1 VRDIVGPAYFHQ
13 GLSGFPSRNGLLALV
28 VRQFRL
34 AAHEHPSRFGTL
46 PAFAGATADQFSLEL
61 CQATENGQHQPA
73 VWCSRIG
80 PGIPQGFESGAL
92 VGNGTQQIEQISGRP
107 RQAIETG
114 DHQYIIL
121 AETGDKARQLFPIG
135 LRTADLYYVTGDV
148 FRRDTEGF
156 YYFVGRADDMFVSGG
171 ENIYP
176 GEVEALL
183 ERHPA
188 IQQAVVVAVPDD
200 IKGQK
205 PVAFVV
211 RSPGT
216 ALSEQQV
223 KDHALA
229 NAPAY
234 QHPRRVWFLDELPLA
249 GTNKIDRKAL
259 VSLATGAS

>member
-1 VRDIVGPAYFHQ
+1 MTPDG
-13 GLSGFPSRNGLLALV
+13 
-28 VRQFRL
+28 
-34 AAHEHPSRFGTL
+34 
-46 PAFAGATADQFSLEL
+46 
-61 CQATENGQHQPA
+61 
-73 VWCSRIG
+73 
-80 PGIPQGFESGAL
+80 
-92 VGNGTQQIEQISGRP
+92 
-107 RQAIETG
+107 
-114 DHQYIIL
+114 
-121 AETGDKARQLFPIG
+121 
-135 LRTADLYYVTGDV
+135 YYVTGDV

-188 IQQAVVVAVPDD
+188 IQQAAVVAVPDE

-216 ALSEQQV
+216 TLNEQQV

-229 NAPAY
+229 NAPAF

-259 VSLATGAS
+259 VNLATGAS

>member
-1 VRDIVGPAYFHQ
+1 MTQYHK
-13 GLSGFPSRNGLLALV
+13 
-28 VRQFRL
+28 
-34 AAHEHPSRFGTL
+34 L
-46 PAFAGATADQFSLEL
+46 PEATRKVMTPD
-61 CQATENGQHQPA
+61 
-73 VWCSRIG
+73 
-80 PGIPQGFESGAL
+80 
-92 VGNGTQQIEQISGRP
+92 
-107 RQAIETG
+107 
-114 DHQYIIL
+114 D
-121 AETGDKARQLFPIG
+121 
-135 LRTADLYYVTGDV
+135 YYVTGDV

-188 IQQAVVVAVPDD
+188 IQQAAVVAVPDD